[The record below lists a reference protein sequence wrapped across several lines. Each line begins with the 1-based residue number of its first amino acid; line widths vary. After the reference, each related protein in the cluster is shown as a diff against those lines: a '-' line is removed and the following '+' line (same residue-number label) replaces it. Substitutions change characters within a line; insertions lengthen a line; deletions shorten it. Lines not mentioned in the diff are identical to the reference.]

1 MKTSHEMAQ
10 SVLMRQRKIT
20 RRRKAV
26 LAAVGALSGAG
37 VIAGAFALLLSL
49 SSQRGVSL
57 VESNL
62 PANSLTLP
70 ENADPLDL
78 LGFIGFGQGKYS
90 IATELWQKS
99 DDYELFRKYFF
110 GTWETSDSTFSEKMV
125 IDDTE
130 QAYFCK
136 TNAFRF
142 DNFYIISENVLAF
155 VIQSSG
161 ECELFWLD
169 INSPETMYHEPYV
182 EYRQMM
188 NSIPPESADNESFG
202 GSWLYDI
209 EDLPHKPDVY
219 RKTAEPLNAPEKSF
233 LSVYRLRE
241 LSRDYGIDMDMLL
254 NIEYNDK
261 NSGETLLHDDWYHFY
276 PVYLVSEEPNR
287 LTLKTTV
294 GNVMSETEE
303 VEVTCTIEKA
313 DGVWT
318 RTEEFAVSSEEGE
331 KICGLPRV
339 DEDGQSLLA
348 TAQNA
353 AEAFLQGD
361 RQRLSEYLLD
371 PEYDAGISEDSV
383 NLFDEL
389 AFAELMPIDESIT
402 EFETDR
408 VYPMVYKFAIKGRDM
423 LSYIDMGLRKTENGW
438 KVEYIY
444 LQG

>member
-10 SVLMRQRKIT
+10 NVLKRQKKIL
-20 RRRKAV
+20 RRRHI
-26 LAAVGALSGAG
+26 LFAAVGAAAG
-37 VIAGAFALLLSL
+37 VGAIAGVFALTSAFFPSKGVDLIE
-49 SSQRGVSL
+49 SSTPG
-57 VESNL
+57 N
-62 PANSLTLP
+62 NLTLP
-70 ENADPLDL
+70 DNTKYEPLDL
-78 LGFIGFGQGKYS
+78 LGFIGFGQGKYYIDINIWEIS
-90 IATELWQKS
+90 N
-99 DDYELFRKYFF
+99 DYELFRKYFF

-155 VIQSSG
+155 VIQGSG

-209 EDLPHKPDVY
+209 EDLPHKPAVY
-219 RKTAEPLNAPEKSF
+219 RKTAEPINAPEKSL

-254 NIEYNDK
+254 FIEYNDK
-261 NSGETLLHDDWYHFY
+261 DSGERLLHDDWYHLY
-276 PVYLVSEEPNR
+276 PVYLVSEAPDKLVFR
-287 LTLKTTV
+287 TTV
-294 GNVMSETEE
+294 GNITATEKE
-303 VEVTCTIEKA
+303 VSVTYTIKKIGGE
-313 DGVWT
+313 WT
-318 RTEEFAVSSEEGE
+318 RTVQFVNINSNLLST
-331 KICGLPRV
+331 
-339 DEDGQSLLA
+339 EDGISFQKTA
-348 TAQNA
+348 TNA
-353 AEAFLQGD
+353 AEEYLRNDKEQ
-361 RQRLSEYLLD
+361 LSEYLVD
-371 PEYDAGISEDSV
+371 PEYDTGLSENSE
-383 NLFDEL
+383 NLFGKLDYSDL
-389 AFAELMPIDESIT
+389 TLIDDSIAA
-402 EFETDR
+402 FETGK
-408 VYPMVYKFAIKGRDM
+408 VYPAVYKFALLDRDM
-423 LSYIDMGLRKTENGW
+423 LFYLDIGLRKTDSGW